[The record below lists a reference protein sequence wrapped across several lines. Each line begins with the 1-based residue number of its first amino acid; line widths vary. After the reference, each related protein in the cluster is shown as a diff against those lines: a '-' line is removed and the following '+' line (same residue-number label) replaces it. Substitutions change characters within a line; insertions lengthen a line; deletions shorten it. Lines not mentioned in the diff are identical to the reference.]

1 MQKLLLLVLLVY
13 SGSLFSQRGYLYV
26 KKKGFKKV
34 RTFEEGSMLK
44 FETRKDKVVY
54 GTLALVKK
62 DSVRIN
68 DHWFATNN
76 ITTV

>member
-1 MQKLLLLVLLVY
+1 L
-13 SGSLFSQRGYLYV
+13 
-26 KKKGFKKV
+26 KKGF
-34 RTFEEGSMLK
+34 MLK

-68 DHWFATNN
+68 DHWFAIN
-76 ITTV
+76 IIKTVYVRDNHYQFDSKTFRLTTAGLALATAGMTLAG

>member
-1 MQKLLLLVLLVY
+1 
-13 SGSLFSQRGYLYV
+13 V